1 MSFDQIKHSVTLEAA
16 ADLSTKQYH
25 AVSVNS
31 SGKAAL
37 CDADDYVAGIL
48 QNNPGSGRAATVT
61 YNGVSKVKLGGTV
74 AAGARVTVNASGQ
87 IVAATTGDSVLGI
100 ALAGGASGEIGTVLI
115 GAAGV
120 VAAAAVS

>member
-1 MSFDQIKHSVTLEAA
+1 MSFDQIKHSVTLEAG
-16 ADLSTKQYH
+16 ADLSTKQYC

-31 SGKAAL
+31 SGKAVA
-37 CDADDYVAGIL
+37 CDADDYAAGIL

-61 YNGVSKVKLGGTV
+61 YSGVSKAKLGGTV

-100 ALAGGASGEIGTVLI
+100 ALVGGASGEIGSVLI